1 MALNDQQK
9 EAAAHPRGHAL
20 VLAGPGAGKTHTL
33 TARHAYLR
41 SRGVDPDAILVI
53 TFTKE
58 AASELR
64 ERLSK
69 HVGAKAWIGTFHS
82 QCLRLLKKFASE
94 AGLRSNLKV
103 LDPGAQRVMLQQ
115 MGVVWDADDG
125 DLVDIIGRW
134 KDSLTDPDQAD
145 ADAERKNNVVLRM
158 AAEHYRAYEDE
169 LQRRGDVDF
178 ADIVVLAT
186 GLIKDSP
193 TVGEFVSKRL
203 PHALVD
209 EFQDVNRSQVEFLQ
223 ALAAA
228 GSTIWAVADDDQA
241 LYGWRGGN
249 VVYTVRFPNYF
260 PGARGYVLSKNY
272 RCDPAIVR
280 AANLLI
286 ANNRTRVAK
295 KLVPTKEH
303 RPTVGIRIRGFR
315 TEKDEAAWAAGA
327 LARIRTAGARLSDV
341 AILVRSAGVTPALQ
355 RALEEAG
362 VPFSLGTAA
371 GFWDLPETKAVS
383 ELLVAIEKGEVKG
396 GQRFRGGVELVETM
410 KGSAPPLAAPSVGRL
425 VAGLPPAGANTERAA
440 SWADTCEAV
449 AEIAREFATASE
461 FLAHVKQMAAQA
473 GGADGEDA
481 VTISTIH
488 SSKGLE
494 WKHVVVAGCESGLL
508 PHPRAE
514 DKEEERRL
522 FYVALTRSTGS
533 VDLTW
538 SKQRYGKSATPSP
551 YLSEISADRDADVHW
566 MGEER
571 PEETR
576 TAAST
581 PEERAPRPDGKPRTY
596 RRRGGGKSLIPP
608 EEQE

>member
-9 EAAAHPRGHAL
+9 AAAAHPRGHAI

-33 TARHAYLR
+33 VARHAFLR
-41 SRGVDPDAILVI
+41 SRGIDPDAVLVI

-64 ERLSK
+64 ERLSR

-82 QCLRLLKKFASE
+82 QCLRLLKKFAPE

-103 LDPGAQRVMLQQ
+103 LDPVAQRMLLQQ
-115 MGVVWDADDG
+115 IGVVWDADDG

-134 KDSLTDPDQAD
+134 KDSLTDPEQAD
-145 ADAERKNNVVLRM
+145 AEAARKNNVVLRL

-169 LQRRGDVDF
+169 LARRGDVDF

-186 GLIKDSP
+186 GLVRDSQA
-193 TVGEFVSKRL
+193 VGEFVRERL

-223 ALAAA
+223 ALTGA
-228 GSTIWAVADDDQA
+228 GCTVWAVADDDQA

-249 VVYTVRFPNYF
+249 VAYTVRFPHYF
-260 PGARGYVLSKNY
+260 AGAKGYVLSTNY

-286 ANNRTRVAK
+286 ANNRIRVPK

-303 RPTVGIRIRGFR
+303 RRTVGIRIRGFR
-315 TEKDEAAWAAGA
+315 TEKEEAAWIAGA
-327 LARIRTAGARLSDV
+327 AVRMRSAGANLSDV
-341 AILVRSAGVTPALQ
+341 AVLVRSAGVTPALQ
-355 RALEEAG
+355 RAFEESG
-362 VPFSLGTAA
+362 VPFTLGAA
-371 GFWDLPETKAVS
+371 VGFWELPETKAVTD
-383 ELLVAIEKGEVKG
+383 LIVAVEKGDVRG
-396 GQRFRGGVELVETM
+396 GQRFRGGVDIVETM
-410 KGSAPPLAAPSVGRL
+410 KGSPPSLSAPAVGRL
-425 VAGLPPAGANTERAA
+425 VGGQAPAGANTERAA
-440 SWADTCEAV
+440 AWADTCEAV
-449 AEIAREFATASE
+449 AEIAKDFPTADD
-461 FLAHVKQMAAQA
+461 FLSHVKEMA
-473 GGADGEDA
+473 GRRSGDGEDG
-481 VTISTIH
+481 VVVSTIH

-494 WKHVVVAGCESGLL
+494 WKHVIVAGCESALM

-538 SKQRYGKSATPSP
+538 SKQRYGKAVSPSP
-551 YLSEISADRDADVHW
+551 YLTEISSDRDASVQW

-571 PEETR
+571 PEEER
-576 TAAST
+576 PPAREA
-581 PEERAPRPDGKPRTY
+581 EQRAPRADGRPRTY
-596 RRRGGGKSLIPP
+596 RRKGGGRSLIPP

>member
-9 EAAAHPRGHAL
+9 EAAGHPRGHAL

-41 SRGVDPDAILVI
+41 SRGVDPDSILVI

-64 ERLSK
+64 ERLSRY
-69 HVGAKAWIGTFHS
+69 VGAKAWIGTFHS
-82 QCLRLLKKFASE
+82 QCLRLLRKFASE
-94 AGLRSNLKV
+94 AGLRTNLKV
-103 LDPGAQRVMLQQ
+103 LDPGAQRAVLQQ

-145 ADAERKNNVVLRM
+145 ADAARKNNVVLRL
-158 AAEHYRAYEDE
+158 AAEHYRAYEEE

-186 GLIKDSP
+186 GLVKDSP
-193 TVGEFVSKRL
+193 TARDFVSKRL
-203 PHALVD
+203 THALVD
-209 EFQDVNRSQVEFLQ
+209 EFQDVNRSQIEFLQ
-223 ALAAA
+223 ALASA
-228 GSTIWAVADDDQA
+228 GSTVWAVADDDQA

-260 PGARGYVLSKNY
+260 PGAKGYVLAKNY
-272 RCDPAIVR
+272 RCDPVIVK

-286 ANNRTRVAK
+286 ANNKNRVAK

-303 RPTVGIRIRGFR
+303 RPKVGIRIRGFR
-315 TEKDEAAWAAGA
+315 TEKEEAAWVAATLSRVKAAGA
-327 LARIRTAGARLSDV
+327 KLSDA
-341 AILVRSAGVTPALQ
+341 AILVRSAGVTPAIQ

-362 VPFSLGTAA
+362 IPFSMGAAA
-371 GFWDLPETKAVS
+371 GFWELPETKAVS
-383 ELLVAIEKGEVKG
+383 ELLVAIETGDSRA

-410 KGSAPPLAAPSVGRL
+410 KGSSPSQAAPSVARL
-425 VAGLPPAGANTERAA
+425 VGNLPPAGANTERSA

-449 AEIAREFATASE
+449 CEIARDFKSAAE

-473 GGADGEDA
+473 GGVEGEDA
-481 VTISTIH
+481 VSISTIH

-494 WKHVVVAGCESGLL
+494 WKHVIVAGCETGLL

-533 VDLTW
+533 VDLAW
-538 SKQRYGKSATPSP
+538 SRLRYGKTVSPSP
-551 YLSEISADRDADVHW
+551 YLTEISADRDPDVQW
-566 MGEER
+566 IGEER
-571 PEETR
+571 PDEP
-576 TAAST
+576 AAAGGT
-581 PEERAPRPDGKPRTY
+581 EERAPRPDGKPRTY
-596 RRRGGGKSLIPP
+596 RRKGGGRSLIPP

>member
-9 EAAAHPRGHAL
+9 AAAAHPRGHAL

-33 TARHAYLR
+33 TARHSYLR

-64 ERLSK
+64 ERLSR

-82 QCLRLLKKFASE
+82 QCLRLLKKFAAE

-103 LDPGAQRVMLQQ
+103 LDPAAQRAMMQQ
-115 MGVVWDADDG
+115 MGVAWDADDG

-134 KDSLTDPDQAD
+134 KDSLKSPDEAEAD
-145 ADAERKNNVVLRM
+145 AARKNNLVLRI
-158 AAEHYRAYEDE
+158 AAEHYRAYEE
-169 LQRRGDVDF
+169 EMERRGDVDF

-186 GLIKDSP
+186 GLVKDSAK
-193 TVGEFVSKRL
+193 VREFVSQRL
-203 PHALVD
+203 PHVLVD

-223 ALAAA
+223 AMAAS

-249 VVYTVRFPNYF
+249 VAYTVRFPNYF

-272 RCDPAIVR
+272 RCDPAVVR

-286 ANNRTRVAK
+286 SNNRTRVPK
-295 KLVPTKEH
+295 KLEPTRQH
-303 RPTVGIRIRGFR
+303 RPTVGLRIRGFR
-315 TEKDEAAWAAGA
+315 TEKDEAAWIASALGRMRAAGA
-327 LARIRTAGARLSDV
+327 KLSDV
-341 AILVRSAGVTPALQ
+341 AILVRSAGVTPAIQ

-362 VPFSLGTAA
+362 LPFSLGATA
-371 GFWDLPETKAVS
+371 GFWELPETKAVCD
-383 ELLVAIEKGEVKG
+383 LLVGIETGDVRP
-396 GQRFRGGVELVETM
+396 GQRFRGGVDIVETM
-410 KGSAPPLAAPSVGRL
+410 KGSAPSLAAPAVGRL
-425 VAGLPPAGANTERAA
+425 VGGQPPAGANSERAA

-449 AEIAREFATASE
+449 AEIARDFSSASE
-461 FLAHVKQMAAQA
+461 FLAHVRHMAADA
-473 GGADGEDA
+473 GRAESDDPVA
-481 VTISTIH
+481 ISTVH
-488 SSKGLE
+488 ASKGLE
-494 WKHVVVAGCESGLL
+494 WKHVVVAGCETGLM

-538 SKQRYGKSATPSP
+538 SRQRYGRAASPSP
-551 YLSEISADRDADVHW
+551 YLSEISATRDPDVHW
-566 MGEER
+566 TGEER
-571 PEETR
+571 PEEPTR
-576 TAAST
+576 AAALE
-581 PEERAPRPDGKPRTY
+581 EERAPRPDGKPRTY
-596 RRRGGGKSLIPP
+596 RRKGGGRSLIPP

>member
-193 TVGEFVSKRL
+193 TVAEFVSKRL

-473 GGADGEDA
+473 GA
-481 VTISTIH
+481 
-488 SSKGLE
+488 
-494 WKHVVVAGCESGLL
+494 
-508 PHPRAE
+508 P
-514 DKEEERRL
+514 
-522 FYVALTRSTGS
+522 
-533 VDLTW
+533 
-538 SKQRYGKSATPSP
+538 
-551 YLSEISADRDADVHW
+551 
-566 MGEER
+566 
-571 PEETR
+571 
-576 TAAST
+576 TARM
-581 PEERAPRPDGKPRTY
+581 P
-596 RRRGGGKSLIPP
+596 
-608 EEQE
+608 